1 MRILH
6 VVENLERGGLERV
19 VADLARMQRDQGHEV
34 RVACLFGRGL
44 LAAELEA
51 AGIEVLACGKR
62 SGLDLAAIGRLRK
75 LLLEERGG
83 ILHTH
88 NAAAH
93 YHAMLAAARVPFTR
107 IVNTRHGMGIAR
119 PRSRREWLYRR
130 AMRGTDYVVAV
141 CEAARARYAP
151 LRSRARTRLLAVPNG
166 IRVDRFRAADPSR
179 RARLAAAL
187 DLGTDARLAGTVGRL
202 EPVKDQAMLLR
213 AFARLHEAMPCA
225 ALLLVGDGALRGAL
239 EALAGSLGIEH
250 RVRFL
255 GDRDDVPEL
264 LGGLDLFV
272 LPSRS
277 EGYSIALLEACASGL
292 PIVATDVGGNSEI
305 VVDGRN
311 GRLVP
316 AGDEQALADAM
327 HALLADPPEASR
339 LGRAGREWAMAE
351 ASLQVMAERYQ
362 RLYEGRPGHATLAA
376 GTAS

>member
-19 VADLARMQRDQGHEV
+19 VVDLARMQRDQGHEV

-51 AGIEVLACGKR
+51 AGIEVRACGKR
-62 SGLDLAAIGRLRK
+62 SGLDLAALGRLRR
-75 LLLEERGG
+75 LLREGHGG

-93 YHAMLAAARVPFTR
+93 YHAMLAATGIRFAR

-130 AMRGTDYVVAV
+130 ALRGTDYVVAV
-141 CEAARARYAP
+141 CEAARARYASQVP
-151 LRSRARTRLLAVPNG
+151 GGETRLRAVPNG
-166 IRVDRFRAADPSR
+166 IRIDRFAQASASA
-179 RARLAAAL
+179 RARLASTL
-187 DLGTDARLAGTVGRL
+187 DLGADARIAGTVGRL
-202 EPVKDQAMLLR
+202 DPVKDQAMLLQ
-213 AFARLHEAMPCA
+213 AFARVHEALPRA
-225 ALLLVGDGALRGAL
+225 ALLLIGDGALRGEL
-239 EALAGSLGIEH
+239 ETLAGTLGIGA

-255 GDRDDVPEL
+255 GDRDDVPAL

-292 PIVATDVGGNSEI
+292 PIVATDVGGNREI
-305 VVDGRN
+305 VEDRCN

-316 AGDEQALADAM
+316 AGDERALAEAM
-327 HALLADPPEASR
+327 LALLDDPACASG
-339 LGRAGREWAMAE
+339 LGRAGREWAKAQ
-351 ASLQVMAERYQ
+351 ASLQAMAERYQ
-362 RLYEGRPGHATLAA
+362 RLYDGAPGHGPDGAA
-376 GTAS
+376 TAS